1 MGVAV
6 FAKISVAAEFKAGTL
21 STVRWRDPEL
31 SVATYMAWPRERWI
45 SPVLG
50 AFMEVARRTLTHVPD
65 ARQHKS
71 PGSKATRQ
79 EVEATSPA

>member
-6 FAKISVAAEFKAGTL
+6 LATISVAAELEADTL
-21 STVRWRDPEL
+21 STVRWRGPEPR
-31 SVATYMAWPRERWI
+31 VATYMTWHRERWI

-65 ARQHKS
+65 ARQDK
-71 PGSKATRQ
+71 
-79 EVEATSPA
+79 